1 MFTGDPMHG
10 INSMLYSLFKE
21 TKVSPEIND
30 CNDRKRLQKTVYLAS
45 TIGINLGFKFR
56 WAQFGPYSKDL
67 STICESINANIQVGN
82 YPSLLPATL
91 NFPADKIQVLRSFL
105 TLPENISL
113 SQEDWLELLSSI
125 LFMKKNN
132 ISLCDIHS
140 FISQKRKPLAPFYQ
154 QAIQLL
160 ENNNLIIPA

>member
-1 MFTGDPMHG
+1 MYG

-21 TKVSPEIND
+21 TEISPEINS

-45 TIGINLGFKFR
+45 TIGINLGFKFK

-67 STICESINANIQVGN
+67 STICESLNANIQAGN
-82 YPSLLPATL
+82 YPSLLPSSL
-91 NFPADKIQVLRSFL
+91 NFPADKIQTLKLFL
-105 TLPENISL
+105 NLPENLSI

-125 LFMKKNN
+125 LYMSKNN
-132 ISLCDIHS
+132 TSFCDIYS
-140 FISQKRKPLAPFYQ
+140 LICQKRKPLAPFYQ

-160 ENNNLIIPA
+160 EINNLIIPG